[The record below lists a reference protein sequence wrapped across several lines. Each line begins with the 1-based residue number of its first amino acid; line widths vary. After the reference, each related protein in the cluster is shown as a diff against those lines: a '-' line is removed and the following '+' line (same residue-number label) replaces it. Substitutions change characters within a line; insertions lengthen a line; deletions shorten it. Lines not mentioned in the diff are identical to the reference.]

1 MKIVVTPPFTEEQKK
16 RIMEA
21 AGPEQPVF
29 RLKSEITQELL
40 SNTCLLYTSI
50 PEDISLI
57 SIDDSELAEL
67 SETRLTSV
75 RHPADRLGAKAAE
88 NLLAMIRNTS
98 FDGTYEFEPEIVERD
113 SVKRLE
119 EQ

>member
-1 MKIVVTPPFTEEQKK
+1 MEDQVLKIHVAE
-16 RIMEA
+16 EA
-21 AGPEQPVF
+21 AGQSVERFLRIGLGLSRKQIS
-29 RLKSEITQELL
+29 RLKFREEGIR
-40 SNTCLLYTSI
+40 I